1 MRRAV
6 IYWVAA
12 LLVPIALSALAEPAA
27 AQFAYV
33 WTGNLSGIRADV
45 KTPSSAMSGIPSG
58 TTVKMAVFVDYSGT
72 SAGWLV
78 RPGEY
83 NNPISYYEWYDLD
96 YIKSEVPLSA
106 QSYNTS
112 RAYDLRYIGA
122 SFWQIYVVGTLRRT
136 SNQPTSSA
144 RPLYVGGKT
153 SAYGANLRG
162 SVSNGNISL
171 TVPPSWERL
180 STYYS
185 STSNDYPL
193 MLSVTS
199 ANDAFSLSNW
209 NY

>member
-1 MRRAV
+1 MTKRSAV
-6 IYWVAA
+6 CLSLVLAATLLLAVAR
-12 LLVPIALSALAEPAA
+12 PAH

-33 WTGNLSGIRADV
+33 WTGNLSGIRADI

-58 TTVKMAVFVDYSGT
+58 TTVKMSAFVDYSGT

-96 YIKSEVPLSA
+96 YIKSEVPLSS

-112 RAYDLRYIGA
+112 RAYDLRHAGA
-122 SFWQIYVVGTLRRT
+122 AAWQIYVVGSLRRT
-136 SNQPTSSA
+136 STQPTSGS
-144 RPLYVGGKT
+144 RPLYLGGKT

-162 SVSNGNISL
+162 SVSNGSIST

-193 MLSVTS
+193 MLSIIS